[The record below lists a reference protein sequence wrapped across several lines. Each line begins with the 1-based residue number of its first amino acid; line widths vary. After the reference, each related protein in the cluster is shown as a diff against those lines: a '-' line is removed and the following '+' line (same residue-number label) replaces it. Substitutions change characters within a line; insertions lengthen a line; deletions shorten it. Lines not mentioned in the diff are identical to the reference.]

1 MDVKR
6 YLRGP
11 FVWVALVIIAVLLI
25 SSISSAAGG
34 FKKVDTEVALK
45 AIRGDLLPTARADTV
60 AALIHTP
67 DRCLHLRQ
75 QILGVAP

>member
-45 AIRGDLLPTARADTV
+45 AIKDGQV
-60 AALIHTP
+60 
-67 DRCLHLRQ
+67 
-75 QILGVAP
+75 